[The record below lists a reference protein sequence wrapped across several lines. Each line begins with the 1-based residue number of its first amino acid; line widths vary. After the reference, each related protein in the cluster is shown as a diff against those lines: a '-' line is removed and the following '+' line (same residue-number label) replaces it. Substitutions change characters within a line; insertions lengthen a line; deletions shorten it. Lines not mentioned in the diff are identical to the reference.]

1 MGADVDEI
9 SQRYTTRLQA
19 RKDLTAMTKLIV
31 DGKEIDVP
39 AEYTLLQACEAAG
52 AEIPRFCY
60 HERLSI
66 AGNCRMCLVEV
77 KGGPKPVASCA
88 WGVRD
93 CRPGPKGE
101 PPEISTRSPMVK
113 KAREGV
119 MEFLLIN
126 HPLDCPI
133 CDQGGECDLQ
143 DQAMG
148 YGVDTSRFAENKR
161 AVEDKYLGAL
171 VKTSMNRCIQCTR
184 CVRFSA
190 EVCGAPEMGAT
201 GRGEDMEITTYLES
215 ALTSELQGNL
225 VDICPVGALTSK
237 PYAFAA
243 RPWELGKTQ
252 SIDVMDGVGSAIRVD
267 TRGREVM
274 RILPRINESVNEE
287 WISDKTRHVVDGLR
301 TQRLDRPYIRE
312 NGQLRAASWQEAFST
327 IAAKT
332 KLSDGKRI
340 GAVAGDVAAVEEMFA
355 LKDLLA
361 KYGSANLAV
370 QGGDAFDAKA
380 GRASWIFNPT
390 IAGIEQADALL
401 IVGSNPRKEAAVL
414 NARIRKRWR
423 TGQLKIGVI
432 GAKADLT
439 YDYDY
444 LGAGTDSL
452 GDLAAGKHS
461 FADVLKGAKN
471 PIVLVGAGALARHD
485 GAAVLALAAKVAADF
500 GALRDGWNGF
510 GVLQDT
516 ASRAG
521 ALDIGFAPGAGG
533 LSLAQMT
540 TFGTLDVLFLL
551 GADEVK
557 VPDGT
562 FVIYIGTHGDR
573 GAHRAD
579 VILPGAAYTEKSG
592 IYVNTEGR
600 AQMASRAA
608 FPPGEAREDWAIIR
622 ALSDVLGKKLP
633 YDSLQA
639 LRQAI
644 FKAAPHLMRIDQ
656 IEAGKAG
663 DIKALAAK
671 GGSVDKT
678 PFKTSVED
686 FYLTNPIARASAVM
700 AECSRL
706 ASGQMLTAAE

>member
-1 MGADVDEI
+1 
-9 SQRYTTRLQA
+9 
-19 RKDLTAMTKLIV
+19 MTKLIV
-31 DGKEIDVP
+31 DGKEIEVP
-39 AEYTLLQACEAAG
+39 AEFTLLQACEAAG

-66 AGNCRMCLVEV
+66 AGNCRMCLVEI

-201 GRGEDMEITTYLES
+201 GRGEDMEITTYLEH

-237 PYAFAA
+237 PYVFAA

-252 SIDVMDGVGSAIRVD
+252 SVDVMDGVGSAIRVD

-274 RILPRINESVNEE
+274 RVLPRINEAVNEE
-287 WISDKTRHVVDGLR
+287 WISDKTRHIVDGLR
-301 TQRLDRPYIRE
+301 TQRLDRPYVRE
-312 NGQLRAASWQEAFST
+312 NGQLRAASWTEAFAA
-327 IAAKT
+327 IAAKAGGIH
-332 KLSDGKRI
+332 GKRI
-340 GAVAGDVAAVEEMFA
+340 GAIAGDLAAVEEMFA
-355 LKDLLA
+355 LKELLA
-361 KYGSANLAV
+361 KCGSANLAV

-380 GRASWIFNPT
+380 GRASYLFNPT
-390 IAGIEQADALL
+390 IAGIDQADALL
-401 IVGSNPRKEAAVL
+401 IVGANPRHEAAVL

-423 TGQLKIGVI
+423 SGQLRVGVI

-439 YDYDY
+439 YPYDY

-452 GDLAAGKHS
+452 SELAAGKHS
-461 FADVLKGAKN
+461 FAEVLKGAKN
-471 PIVLVGAGALARHD
+471 PIVLIGAGATARHD
-485 GAAVLALAAKVAADF
+485 GAAVVALAAKLALDF
-500 GALRDGWNGF
+500 GAVKPDWNGF
-510 GVLQDT
+510 AILHDT
-516 ASRAG
+516 ASRVG
-521 ALDIGFAPGAGG
+521 ALDVGFAGGAGG
-533 LSLAQMT
+533 LSTAQMT

-551 GADEVK
+551 GADEIK
-557 VPDGT
+557 VPDGA
-562 FVIYIGTHGDR
+562 FVVYVGTHGDR

-600 AQMASRAA
+600 VQLANRAS
-608 FPPGEAREDWAIIR
+608 FPPGEAREDWAIVR
-622 ALSDVLGKKLP
+622 ALSDVLGRKLP
-633 YDSLQA
+633 WDSLA
-639 LRQAI
+639 TLRQEL
-644 FKAAPHLMRIDQ
+644 FKAVPHLMRIDQ
-656 IEAGKAG
+656 IEA
-663 DIKALAAK
+663 
-671 GGSVDKT
+671 
-678 PFKTSVED
+678 
-686 FYLTNPIARASAVM
+686 
-700 AECSRL
+700 
-706 ASGQMLTAAE
+706 

>member
-1 MGADVDEI
+1 
-9 SQRYTTRLQA
+9 
-19 RKDLTAMTKLIV
+19 MTKLIV

-39 AEYTLLQACEAAG
+39 AEFTLLQACEAAG

-88 WGVRD
+88 WAVRD

-184 CVRFSA
+184 CVRFAA
-190 EVCGAPEMGAT
+190 EVCGVPEMGAT
-201 GRGEDMEITTYLES
+201 GRGEDMEITTYLET

-252 SIDVMDGVGSAIRVD
+252 SIDVMDGLGSAIRID

-274 RILPRINESVNEE
+274 RILPRVNEAVNEE
-287 WISDKTRHVVDGLR
+287 WISDKTRHIVDGLR
-301 TQRLDRPYIRE
+301 TQRLDRPYIKE
-312 NGQLRAASWQEAFST
+312 NGQLRAATWSEAFAA
-327 IAAKT
+327 IAAKAARI
-332 KLSDGKRI
+332 DGKRI
-340 GAVAGDVAAVEEMFA
+340 GAIAGDLAAVEEMFA
-355 LKDLLA
+355 LKELLA
-361 KYGSANLAV
+361 KSGSVNLAV
-370 QGGDAFDAKA
+370 QGGDAFDPKV
-380 GRASWIFNPT
+380 GRASYIFNPT

-423 TGQLKIGVI
+423 SGQLKIGVV

-439 YDYDY
+439 YAYDY

-452 GDLAAGKHS
+452 SDLAAGKHS
-461 FADVLKGAKN
+461 FAEVLKNAKN
-471 PIVLVGAGALARHD
+471 PIVLVGCGVAVRHD
-485 GAAVLALAAKVAADF
+485 GPAALALAAKLALDF
-500 GALRDGWNGF
+500 GAVKDGWNGF
-510 GVLQDT
+510 AVLQDT
-516 ASRAG
+516 ASRVG
-521 ALDIGFAPGAGG
+521 ALDIGFAAGPGG
-533 LSLAQMT
+533 LSSAEMT

-557 VPDGT
+557 VPEGT
-562 FVIYIGTHGDR
+562 FTVYIGTHGDR

-592 IYVNTEGR
+592 IFVNTEGR
-600 AQMASRAA
+600 VQMANRAG

-633 YDSLQA
+633 YDSLPA

-644 FKAAPHLMRIDQ
+644 FKAAPHLMRLDR
-656 IEAGKAG
+656 IEAGDAAHLR
-663 DIKALAAK
+663 ALAGK
-671 GGSVDKT
+671 GGNVEKA
-678 PFKTSVED
+678 PFKASVED